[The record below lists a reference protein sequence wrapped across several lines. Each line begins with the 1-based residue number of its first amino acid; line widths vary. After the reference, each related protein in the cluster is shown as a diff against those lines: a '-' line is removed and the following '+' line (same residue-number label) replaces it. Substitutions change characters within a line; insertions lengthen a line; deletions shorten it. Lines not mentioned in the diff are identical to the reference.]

1 MGIIAYLEKV
11 MFGNGKSQHSPDKEE
26 EKLPTAG
33 SSKESDVP
41 NINDVWKPRI
51 SIVSNV
57 L

>member
-1 MGIIAYLEKV
+1 